1 MDNHSFSS
9 NFSIVDIPYY
19 TNLTSVFSNSIYSFS
34 SLDSMMLF
42 KNTGNHLE
50 RESAIQRLPNGQ
62 YEGIPLFQCQLK
74 KDKSFFL
81 CNNECNNLIIF
92 KYIVIP
98 TDYSEEEQK
107 ALKDTYLQNR
117 EYKFVCEN
125 SYHKIGIYKI
135 VYSEIKNKTA
145 VFSITNDREYTLKF
159 RQDMIKM
166 VFKYYNDYVEVDN
179 GQFGKSRWIYN
190 DNIGNIIIDG
200 FFINDNYKLVQQD
213 GTVSCEY
220 DNTDRSNKWITYT
233 KSEKMGV
240 LRIQDS
246 INPPSFSLEKNIKS
260 HNNCF
265 FDDFNEK
272 IICMTFVL
280 ITYKKYK
287 DQETRRKH
295 RRLYNNTTGM
305 PHSF

>member
-1 MDNHSFSS
+1 MDNHSFPN

-34 SLDSMMLF
+34 SVESMMLF
-42 KNTGNHLE
+42 KNTGNRLKK
-50 RESAIQRLPNGQ
+50 ESSIQRLLNGQ
-62 YEGIPLFQCQLK
+62 YDGIPLFQCQLK

-81 CNNECNNLIIF
+81 FNNECNNLIIY

-98 TDYSEEEQK
+98 TDSSEEELN
-107 ALKDTYLQNR
+107 ALKDTYLKNR

-125 SYHKIGIYKI
+125 SFHKISIYKI

-145 VFSITNDREYTLKF
+145 VLAISNDREYTLKF
-159 RQDMIKM
+159 RQNLIKM

-179 GQFGKSRWIYN
+179 GQFPKSRWIYN

-213 GTVSCEY
+213 GSVSCEY

-246 INPPSFSLEKNIKS
+246 INPPSLSSNMPIKY
-260 HNNCF
+260 HNNSF

-272 IICMTFVL
+272 IMCMTFVL
-280 ITYKKYK
+280 ITFKKYK
-287 DQETRRKH
+287 NQEIRRKH
-295 RRLYNNTTGM
+295 RRLNNNIGGM
-305 PHSF
+305 PYPF